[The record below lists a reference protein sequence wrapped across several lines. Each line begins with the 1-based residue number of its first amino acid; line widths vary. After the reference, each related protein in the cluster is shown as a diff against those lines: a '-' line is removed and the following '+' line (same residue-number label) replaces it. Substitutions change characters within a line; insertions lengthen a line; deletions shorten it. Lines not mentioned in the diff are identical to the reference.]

1 MDINMKT
8 LSLCIIVKNG
18 EKYIEQCI
26 ESVFQAVSEVII
38 VDTGS
43 TDNTLACIQRFH
55 PQIFHYEW
63 DDNFADARN
72 FSLQQATCDFILVL
86 DADEVLYPEDLP
98 KLIALLET
106 TTADGISILFHNFT
120 DEKSEEIFNT
130 HIGLRLFKNGC
141 FHYEGA
147 IHEQLTFNQTE
158 KKPFLEIY
166 ELRLKHYGYLKS
178 NAGLKKHNRNI
189 PILQTMLDKNPNDA
203 FHLFNMGNEYMSL
216 EDYTKAL
223 DYFEK
228 ADQHKDIS
236 MAYSPHLIYR
246 RATCLHNMK
255 RNEESLTVLA
265 DGLRCY
271 PACTDMEYLRGIILK
286 KMKRFTLALDS
297 FNKCLS
303 MGEPPPTLHFF
314 NETSNFRPLIEMAE
328 IYFLMDDYNK
338 SLDCYMKAM
347 RANGKKYHVIYEIG
361 KVLNK
366 ILADR
371 DRVAENLRNLY
382 ADHRFKANVMVT
394 TDVLLN
400 ERMPEQARSEFEEY
414 MNEDGNLD
422 ADIYFLR
429 GRLLFCNKEYE
440 KAFKSFAECIASDT
454 LKGILPNARSRS
466 FEYMTACCVLCRQ
479 LKDDFLSIART
490 VEEKTERIIYLA
502 FIEAHGE
509 PLEKESLSTIAS
521 VLSIV
526 LSTNEYQVFEDVLS
540 ILNLV
545 EGDEA
550 LLALAEVYYH
560 NNYHDM
566 AVKTIL
572 RSVKEL
578 NCINSTAV
586 SILNKEFIL

>member
-26 ESVFQAVSEVII
+26 ESVFQAVSEVIV

-63 DDNFADARN
+63 DDNFANARN

-130 HIGLRLFKNGC
+130 HIGLRLF
-141 FHYEGA
+141 
-147 IHEQLTFNQTE
+147 
-158 KKPFLEIY
+158 
-166 ELRLKHYGYLKS
+166 
-178 NAGLKKHNRNI
+178 KKHNRNI

-578 NCINSTAV
+578 DCINSTAV